1 MHRISAFLWLA
12 AGGAVLQVV
21 ALGTNFYETTGKK
34 SQVKSA
40 WFGIPHT
47 SDLILAAAVVT
58 ILAIGFTATN
68 RQPVRGRTLGLIVGA
83 IGLLATAQ
91 LVYRM
96 ITPPFGG
103 CLQYGC
109 GTNPAQDVNLLV
121 GIWIALAGCIAVTVG
136 GFLHAFTRTAKETL
150 ARPPVSA
157 EQRGMSPWL
166 GLSAV
171 GAVAMFVFP
180 FTGFTFY
187 TVSGFLGK
195 EGSTTWGG
203 WLSLPHTSSFVLA
216 ITLIVVGLGIA
227 AGRSR
232 SPLQPAALGATV
244 AILSFAAASRIFY
257 RILEDPFGTAGGAE
271 SATVGSVQV
280 ELAAYLGLAGAIVAV
295 IGGIVHAVQHRESTS
310 DERRRPVEHV
320 LGT

>member
-1 MHRISAFLWLA
+1 MHRISAFLWVA

-21 ALGTNFYETTGKK
+21 SLGTNFYETTGKK
-34 SQVKSA
+34 AQVKSA
-40 WFGIPHT
+40 WFGIPHA
-47 SDLILAAAVVT
+47 SDLILAAAVVA
-58 ILAIGFTATN
+58 ILAVGLTAAN

-83 IGLLATAQ
+83 VGLLATAQ

-96 ITPPFGG
+96 TTPPFGG

-121 GIWIALAGCIAVTVG
+121 GIWIALAGCIAVTLG
-136 GFLHAFTRTAKETL
+136 GFLHAFTTAAKEAV

-180 FTGFTFY
+180 FTFFTLY
-187 TVSGFLGK
+187 TVSGFFGQK
-195 EGSTTWGG
+195 GSAPWGG

-216 ITLIVVGLGIA
+216 ITVIVVGLVIA
-227 AGRSR
+227 AGRNR
-232 SPLQPAALGATV
+232 SPLRPAALGATV
-244 AILSFAAASRIFY
+244 AILSFAAATRIFY

-280 ELAAYLGLAGAIVAV
+280 ELAGYLGLAGAIVAV
-295 IGGIVHAVQHRESTS
+295 IGGIVHLAQHRESTAE
-310 DERRRPVEHV
+310 ERRRPVEQA

>member
-21 ALGTNFYETTGKK
+21 ALGTNFYETTGK
-34 SQVKSA
+34 QAAVKSA
-40 WFGIPHT
+40 WFGIPHA
-47 SDLILAAAVVT
+47 SDLILAAAVVA
-58 ILAIGFTATN
+58 ILAVGLTAAN
-68 RQPVRGRTLGLIVGA
+68 RQPVRGRNLGLIVGV

-96 ITPPFGG
+96 TTPPFGG

-109 GTNPAQDVNLLV
+109 GTNAAQDVNLLA
-121 GIWIALAGCIAVTVG
+121 GIWIALAGCVAVTVG
-136 GFLHAFTRTAKETL
+136 GFLHAFTSA
-150 ARPPVSA
+150 AREAGPHPLISA

-180 FTGFTFY
+180 FTGFTLY
-187 TVSGFLGK
+187 TVSGFLGQ
-195 EGSTTWGG
+195 EGTAPWGG

-216 ITLIVVGLGIA
+216 IMLIVVGLVIA
-227 AGRSR
+227 AGRNR

-244 AILSFAAASRIFY
+244 AILSFAAAARIFY
-257 RILEDPFGTAGGAE
+257 RIIEDPFSTAGGVDTA
-271 SATVGSVQV
+271 VGSVQV
-280 ELAAYLGLAGAIVAV
+280 ELAGYLGLAGAVVAV
-295 IGGIVHAVQHRESTS
+295 LGGIVHAVQHRESTA
-310 DERRRPVEHV
+310 EGRRRPPVEQA